1 MLFLHG
7 HWNCPCPLYFILV
20 LPYTLKAG
28 TVKWPGLTN
37 SLFLSRSRR
46 CFSSLKFVRT
56 SIWPCNCMVNYDL
69 SLQEMLVFSSN
80 SGFWHSIWRASW
92 YASNC
97 VHFKKQ
103 WKFLIYFFNFVS
115 TYIYLHLESFLIS
128 ISIVGK
134 VILDIIGHQ
143 GCIICSI
150 LPSGMGA
157 RGVSSEH
164 VKQKMHPC
172 LSQLFSCKRR

>member
-1 MLFLHG
+1 M
-7 HWNCPCPLYFILV
+7 
-20 LPYTLKAG
+20 
-28 TVKWPGLTN
+28 KWPGLTN

-80 SGFWHSIWRASW
+80 SESWHSIWRASW

-103 WKFLIYFFNFVS
+103 SKFLIYFFNFVS
-115 TYIYLHLESFLIS
+115 TYIYLNLASFLIS

-134 VILDIIGHQ
+134 VLLDIIGHIKEHRMRL
-143 GCIICSI
+143 IIAEI
-150 LPSGMGA
+150 LETYRLKILKTSHFKNSA
-157 RGVSSEH
+157 FKLLKV
-164 VKQKMHPC
+164 
-172 LSQLFSCKRR
+172 

>member
-7 HWNCPCPLYFILV
+7 HGNCPCPLYFILV

-46 CFSSLKFVRT
+46 CFSSLTSLRT
-56 SIWPCNCMVNYDL
+56 SIWPYMVNYNL

-80 SGFWHSIWRASW
+80 SESWHSIWRASW

-103 WKFLIYFFNFVS
+103 WKFLIYFLQISAFFLLCKFRKGRLLYIRPVGRSVGWSVGVTINCFN
-115 TYIYLHLESFLIS
+115 IYTVYYTGIQAFY
-128 ISIVGK
+128 
-134 VILDIIGHQ
+134 
-143 GCIICSI
+143 
-150 LPSGMGA
+150 
-157 RGVSSEH
+157 
-164 VKQKMHPC
+164 
-172 LSQLFSCKRR
+172 